1 MDFVAETSSLE
12 VTMNKLTQA
21 KGTCLVYISIMITVT
36 HFQYFFWQS
45 HIRIWDAETLITLA
59 VLALQEYSL
68 SISCL
73 AFSQEVCW

>member
-36 HFQYFFWQS
+36 HFQYFF
-45 HIRIWDAETLITLA
+45 
-59 VLALQEYSL
+59 
-68 SISCL
+68 
-73 AFSQEVCW
+73 